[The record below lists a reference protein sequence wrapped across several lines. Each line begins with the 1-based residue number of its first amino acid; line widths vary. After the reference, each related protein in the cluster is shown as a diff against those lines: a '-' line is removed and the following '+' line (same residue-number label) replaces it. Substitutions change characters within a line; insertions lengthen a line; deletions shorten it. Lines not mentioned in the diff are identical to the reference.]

1 MRQVTR
7 GRLRIYLGSAAGVGK
22 TYAML
27 GDARIA
33 VADGGDVVIGYLE
46 PHDRPMT
53 QEQAHGLEL
62 APVVDLTGRRADL
75 GVDVEWLLQRQPT
88 IALVDELAHTNV
100 EGSRN
105 GKRHDDIRQLLAG
118 GIDVWTTVNIQH
130 LESLNDRI
138 EQLTGVAVRETFPD
152 AVLHGAEEIRL
163 IDISPGALR
172 ERINRGH
179 VYSAERIE
187 AALSGFFSV
196 RNLTALRAL
205 ALHELAENAAAQLAE
220 LDPEAETRPN
230 ERILVAVGG
239 NPRTAIRLIREGA
252 RLARRSQGQLIVIYV
267 RPHGVRIDAAIQEQI
282 TGSRT
287 LTETLNGVFLE
298 RENDDPAVEIV
309 SEARAHGATQIVLG
323 ATQRSR
329 LKAAIAPSPI
339 DAIMRESHGIAL
351 HIVPRPAA
359 AELERED

>member
-33 VADGGDVVIGYLE
+33 LADGGDVVIGYLE
-46 PHDRPMT
+46 PHDRPLT
-53 QEQAHGLEL
+53 QEQAHGLEI

-100 EGSRN
+100 DGSRN
-105 GKRHDDIRQLLAG
+105 HKRHDDIRQLLDG

-138 EQLTGVAVRETFPD
+138 QQLTGVAVRETFPD
-152 AVLHGAEEIRL
+152 ELLHGADEIRL
-163 IDISPGALR
+163 IDISPSALR

-179 VYSAERIE
+179 VYSADRVET
-187 AALSGFFSV
+187 ALAGFFSV

-220 LDPEAETRPN
+220 LDPQAETRPN

-239 NPRTAIRLIREGA
+239 NPRTSIRLIREGA
-252 RLARRSQGQLIVIYV
+252 RLARRSQGQLIVVYV
-267 RPHGVRIDAAIQEQI
+267 RPRGIQIDKTTQDQI
-282 TGSRT
+282 GRSRT
-287 LTETLNGVFLE
+287 LTETLNGIFLE
-298 RENDDPAVEIV
+298 RENDEPASEII

-329 LKAAIAPSPI
+329 MKAAFSPGPI

-351 HIVPRPAA
+351 HIVPRPAPT
-359 AELERED
+359 ETDHKD